1 MTTCWKCLAAGLSL
15 LSTTSLAQGQP
26 TAEHNSDGQAAVPAA
41 APLETTVRTAPSR
54 VAAVTVYQ
62 GNALVTRDVE
72 VPQGKGLV
80 EIVVSPLPAR
90 TVDSS
95 LYAEGTDG
103 VRVLSTRYRTRAVK
117 EDTRKEVRVKEA
129 RIRTLKQEAERLQKD
144 VQVIEQNLQLLT
156 KLEGFTGATMQQL
169 AEKGLLNSQA
179 TLALARFVMV
189 SRGEKSTAQ
198 VDLQQK
204 LQANTEATE
213 LVTRELGELT
223 AGSSRTERD
232 AVIVV
237 DKGEPAGKV
246 RLNYLVTSATWR
258 PQYRFR
264 AGAEKDPVQLEYLAA
279 IEQQTGEDWTGV
291 DMTLSTAQPQL
302 NATPPEL
309 LAMDITVIGRGA
321 MAANNPQLGQQGQG
335 QGQGRGQQGQ
345 SNGQNP
351 GQNPMGGMAGMM
363 GGMGG
368 AMGGQGFRDQSRD
381 LRRRAQQEMIV
392 NPAEGAKAFINE
404 AAALEQADELLAGKD
419 DNVEKEDAKKP
430 GLIEAATVAHEGP
443 SVTYHLRARL
453 NVPSRNDQQLIE
465 VARIDTKPNY
475 YYKAVP
481 VLTSHVYRLADLV
494 NGSAYV
500 LLAGEAT
507 MYVGSDFVGR
517 MNLPL
522 VAIGE
527 RYTVGFGVDPQIQV
541 SRQLVKK
548 SRTVQGGNQV
558 HSYQYRIKVGSYKS
572 EAVKVQVWD
581 RLPRAEA
588 EAVVVSLV
596 EPAPKLSE
604 DPTYLGR
611 ERPENLLR
619 WDLDVA
625 PGQSGEKAA
634 TVAYQFKLEY
644 ARDVAIATF
653 KARPQ

>member
-1 MTTCWKCLAAGLSL
+1 MTTWKWLAAGLSL
-15 LSTTSLAQGQP
+15 FCTTCLAQGP
-26 TAEHNSDGQAAVPAA
+26 PSAEPGQTSTDAVPAP
-41 APLETTVRTAPSR
+41 APADMTASVAPSR
-54 VAAVTVYQ
+54 VTAVTVYQ
-62 GNALVTRDVE
+62 GNALITREVE

-80 EIVVSPLPAR
+80 EIIVTPLPAQ

-117 EDTRKEVRVKEA
+117 EDTRKEVRA
-129 RIRTLKQEAERLQKD
+129 REDQIRTLKQEAERLQKE

-156 KLEGFTGATMQQL
+156 KLENFTGATMQQL
-169 AEKGLLNSQA
+169 AEKGLLNSEA
-179 TLALARFVMV
+179 TLTLARYVMAT
-189 SRGEKSTAQ
+189 RAEKSTAQ
-198 VDLQQK
+198 VALQQK

-213 LVTRELGELT
+213 FTTRELGELT

-246 RLNYLVTSATWR
+246 RLNYLVTAATWR

-309 LAMDITVIGRGA
+309 LAMDITVVGRA
-321 MAANNPQLGQQGQG
+321 AIAANSQPGQGQG
-335 QGQGRGQQGQ
+335 QGQNQPQGQQGQ
-345 SNGQNP
+345 NGAQQQSMM
-351 GQNPMGGMAGMM
+351 GMMGGGRM

-368 AMGGQGFRDQSRD
+368 GMPSQQFRNQSRD
-381 LRRRAQQEMIV
+381 LRQKAQQEMIG
-392 NPAEGAKAFINE
+392 NRAEAGKAFINE

-419 DNVEKEDAKKP
+419 EKDDKEDAKKP
-430 GLIEAATVAHEGP
+430 GAIEAATVAHEGP
-443 SVTYHLRARL
+443 SVTYHLRSRL
-453 NVPSRNDQQLIE
+453 TVPSRNDQQLIE
-465 VARIDTKPNY
+465 VARIDTKPDY

-481 VLTSHVYRLADLV
+481 VLTSHVYRLADLI
-494 NGSAYV
+494 NQSAYV

-527 RYTVGFGVDPQIQV
+527 RYTVGFGVDPQLQV
-541 SRQLVKK
+541 SRLLVKK

-558 HSYQYRIKVGSYKS
+558 HSYQYRITVGSYKS

-619 WDLDVA
+619 WDLNVA

-634 TVAYQFKLEY
+634 TIAYQFKLEY